1 MIVEREIL
9 NVRKKERDGEVGG
22 RRERR
27 NAHRKCL

>member
-1 MIVEREIL
+1 MIAERKIL

>member
-1 MIVEREIL
+1 MIVVRKIL
-9 NVRKKERDGEVGG
+9 NVRKKVEDGEVGG